1 MTISLKKGEKISLE
15 KVAPG
20 LKRVRIETTW
30 DKNVTDSGEKH
41 DLDGSVVLLNDADKA
56 IVNGLASLV
65 WYNTDTNAQ
74 GVKASADGAIIYSGD
89 NQDGDGLIDETITIE
104 LAAVSDI
111 VKKIAVLSSIDR
123 AAEKRQN
130 FGQVKNAKVV
140 IFNDETNERI
150 ADYDLSEDASTET
163 ALNVGSF
170 YRHTDGWRF
179 AAIGTGFIGGL
190 GPLLTSF
197 GLDVE

>member
-1 MTISLKKGEKISLE
+1 MAISLKKGEKIILE

-30 DKNVTDSGEKH
+30 DKNNTDSGKPH
-41 DLDGSVVLLNDADKA
+41 DLDGSAILLGDDDKA
-56 IVNGLASLV
+56 IVKGLAALIF
-65 WYNTDTNAQ
+65 YNTPVNAE
-74 GVKASADGAIIYSGD
+74 GKITSADGAITYSGD
-89 NQDGDGLIDETITIE
+89 NRNGEGDIDETITIE
-104 LAAVSDI
+104 FEKVSDI
-111 VKKIAVLSSIDR
+111 VKKIAILSSIDE
-123 AAEKRQN
+123 AEEKRQN
-130 FGQVKNAKVV
+130 FGQVKRAKVV

-179 AAIGTGFIGGL
+179 AAVGTGFEGGL

-197 GLDVE
+197 GLEIE

>member
-1 MTISLKKGEKISLE
+1 MAISLKKGETISLA

-30 DKNVTDSGEKH
+30 DKNVTDSGAKH
-41 DLDGSVVLLNDADKA
+41 DLDGSVILLNDEDKA
-56 IVNGLASLV
+56 IVDGLASLV
-65 WYNTDTNAQ
+65 WYNTKANEQ

-89 NQDGDGLIDETITIE
+89 NTDGDGEIDETITIQLE
-104 LAAVSDI
+104 KVSDI
-111 VKKIAVLSSIDR
+111 VKKVGVLSSIYE
-123 AAEKRQN
+123 AAERRQN
-130 FGQVKNAKVV
+130 FGQVKKAKVV
-140 IFNDETNERI
+140 IFDDETNERI

-179 AAIGTGFIGGL
+179 KAVGTGFNGGL
-190 GPLLTSF
+190 GPLLSSF
-197 GLDVE
+197 GLSVE